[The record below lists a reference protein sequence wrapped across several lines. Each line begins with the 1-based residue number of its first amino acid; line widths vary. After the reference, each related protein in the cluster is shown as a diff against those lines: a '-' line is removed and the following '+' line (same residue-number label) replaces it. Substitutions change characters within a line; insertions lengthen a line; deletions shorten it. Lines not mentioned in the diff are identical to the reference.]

1 MRSRGRN
8 PKLMRRRRTRGIAA
22 CLAAA
27 FLIAPLQSFAAKLV
41 ARSGEKPCREAI
53 NGLISLLDANTD
65 NTALYRDTFAVVVS
79 TCGLV
84 SPVPKPKDPPPGR
97 AGCHDLA
104 ASMVDLIEDEKLNTA
119 AFVKA
124 RDTFAQTCPPR

>member
-1 MRSRGRN
+1 MRSRGRDGE
-8 PKLMRRRRTRGIAA
+8 LMRYHCVRATAA

-27 FLIAPLQSFAAKLV
+27 LLLVPLPSFAAKIA

-65 NTALYRDTFAVVVS
+65 NTALYRDTFAVVVN
-79 TCGLV
+79 TCGLIA
-84 SPVPKPKDPPPGR
+84 PAPKPKNPPPSR

-104 ASMVDLIEDEKLNTA
+104 AAMVDLIEDEKLNTGD
-119 AFVKA
+119 FVKA
-124 RDTFAQTCPPR
+124 RNAFAQTCPPR